1 MRPMHQEPICS
12 KQWLSRLRKMK
23 EEAPS
28 SVYRRQI
35 DAEQRERTR
44 VGRDLHDNIGQRVA
58 LPAINCE
65 RFRADVPDVTAE
77 RRTVDELLKQIDE
90 LSTEIHDLAYAL
102 HSPRIEQLGLVK
114 TMRG

>member
-1 MRPMHQEPICS
+1 MFQ
-12 KQWLSRLRKMK
+12 QWLSRLRKMK
-23 EEAPS
+23 KEALS
-28 SVYRRQI
+28 SVYRRLI
-35 DAEQRERTR
+35 DAEQRERAR

-65 RFRADVPDVTAE
+65 RFRADVPVVTAKC
-77 RRTVDELLKQIDE
+77 RTTVDERLKLIDE
-90 LSTEIHDLAYAL
+90 LSTDIHDLAYAL